1 MGTSLNEI
9 ALWGSQMQSGITRI
23 LLLSANPQDTDQLR
37 LNEEFREIR
46 EGLNLSEQRKYFDI
60 RQGGATRAK
69 DLRRLILNY
78 QPHIVHF
85 SGHSST
91 DGVFLETDSGHYN
104 LVTGYALANLFSL
117 FADTVRCVIL
127 NACYSRDQAIEIVQQ
142 IPYVVGMSSRI
153 RDDSA
158 IQFAI
163 GFYDAI
169 GAGRDIED
177 AYKFGCNAIQLE
189 GVRGGNATHRSL
201 VVPVSESGD
210 LGKYQD
216 IDEADKPVLLTR
228 VREVKPENTKV
239 ANLDSVEEK
248 KAEPPL
254 SANRIHPTPDTTQ
267 SRPGWLAWTLA
278 ASLVAVGVM
287 GVMLWQKAEQEA
299 PNIADL
305 KEEVPKEVSSQESLA
320 QDVSKQK
327 LEEENA
333 LEAARLEREEEARK
347 AEEHRLQAE
356 AEAVEKAELRAEEKR
371 RIEEEA
377 ERKQEE
383 VLAQQQKQDEENAQ
397 KEAAR
402 LVEQQAQDKANKNKA
417 KREKQAQQKQAKEKK
432 DAQERRE
439 QARLE
444 RLRQLR
450 LEEEARLQR
459 IKAAQ
464 QAEAERLAAIAR
476 QQAERRR
483 QEQLLQ
489 QQRAAEAQRQQQ
501 APQTPPAKQESAADR
516 MAKEVEEFWFNN

>member
-1 MGTSLNEI
+1 
-9 ALWGSQMQSGITRI
+9 MQSGITRI

-254 SANRIHPTPDTTQ
+254 SANPTPDTTQ

-327 LEEENA
+327 LEAEKA
-333 LEAARLEREEEARK
+333 AEAARLEREEEARK
-347 AEEHRLQAE
+347 AEEQRLQAE
-356 AEAVEKAELRAEEKR
+356 AEAEEKAEAEAERVAEEKR

-402 LVEQQAQDKANKNKA
+402 LVEQQAQDKANKDKA

-439 QARLE
+439 QAKLE
-444 RLRQLR
+444 RFRQLR

-464 QAEAERLAAIAR
+464 QAEAERLAAEARSTAIAR